1 MSTSLPAPLRSRDAG
16 TGGAGDAR
24 GATGPPPNFWHIE
37 TLFKHRGRADYE
49 HQLLLASHFFFTF
62 RHPWALVKS
71 YNNGARAMW
80 LGIVHLTGMQ
90 PYTYILQ
97 TSTPRHS
104 IEKGFAI

>member
-1 MSTSLPAPLRSRDAG
+1 VSTSLLAPLRSRDAG
-16 TGGAGDAR
+16 TGSAR
-24 GATGPPPNFWHIE
+24 GATAPPPPIF
-37 TLFKHRGRADYE
+37 GRSINPILTEGGQIMSTNYYR
-49 HQLLLASHFFFTF
+49 HPIFFNF

-90 PYTYILQ
+90 PYTTYILQ

-104 IEKGFAI
+104 IEKGFAV